1 MPIAAG
7 RQQWTTANPTGL
19 SLDRSTHFET
29 SPPMSPMNHRFVSR
43 RVTAAFFITL
53 AATTASVLGQALA
66 VSAQSDTSTTAPT
79 GVSSVVPTT
88 VTPTATTPAPPSS
101 STTPASATTAGPT
114 STSLTATS
122 GAPTTT
128 SAAQVTTTTPFV
140 VGKVLRQG
148 SKGPEVAAMERKLDL
163 LRYDVGS
170 VDGRFDSQTW
180 QGLVAFQKL
189 HGLKRTGKFDED
201 TQRELAL
208 AGVPGGL
215 IPNGGLPRVE
225 VDISRQILMYFDEF
239 GLNRVVAVSSGSGRK
254 YCETSK
260 LSGKEN
266 CGDARTPRGNYRIER
281 RIKGKRESDLGILY
295 SPMYFTG
302 GFAIHGSPSI
312 PAYPASHGCVRISN
326 RTADW
331 MFEDVKNG
339 TPVYVFD

>member
-1 MPIAAG
+1 
-7 RQQWTTANPTGL
+7 
-19 SLDRSTHFET
+19 
-29 SPPMSPMNHRFVSR
+29 MSPMNHRHASR
-43 RVTAAFFITL
+43 RVTAALFVTTALVTITVTVTALFGFVDPLGAQTDATTTL
-53 AATTASVLGQALA
+53 APSATTAA
-66 VSAQSDTSTTAPT
+66 
-79 GVSSVVPTT
+79 PTT
-88 VTPTATTPAPPSS
+88 VTPTTTPTTIASTVTTIAGTAPTSGASASPSPSS
-101 STTPASATTAGPT
+101 TGAPT
-114 STSLTATS
+114 SSGPSSS

-128 SAAQVTTTTPFV
+128 SAAQSTTTTPFV
-140 VGKVLRQG
+140 VGKILRQG
-148 SKGPEVAAMERKLDL
+148 SKGPEVEAMERKLDL
-163 LRYDVGS
+163 LRYDVGA
-170 VDGRFDSQTW
+170 VDGRFDGQTW
-180 QGLVAFQKL
+180 QGLMAFQKL

-201 TQRELAL
+201 TQREFAV

-225 VDISRQILMYFDEF
+225 VDISRQIMMYFDEF
-239 GLNRVVAVSSGSGRK
+239 GLNRVVAVSSGSNKK
-254 YCETSK
+254 YCEISK
-260 LSGKEN
+260 KTGKQN

-312 PAYPASHGCVRISN
+312 PAYAASHGCVRITN

>member
-1 MPIAAG
+1 
-7 RQQWTTANPTGL
+7 
-19 SLDRSTHFET
+19 
-29 SPPMSPMNHRFVSR
+29 MSPMNHRFASR
-43 RVTAAFFITL
+43 RVTAAFLVTL
-53 AATTASVLGQALA
+53 AVTSASVLGSTLSS
-66 VSAQSDTSTTAPT
+66 SAQSESSTTAPP

-88 VTPTATTPAPPSS
+88 IAPTVTTAPQLSS

-114 STSLTATS
+114 STAPTTS
-122 GAPTTT
+122 SAAPTTT
-128 SAAQVTTTTPFV
+128 SAAQVATTTPFLA
-140 VGKVLRQG
+140 GKVLRQG
-148 SKGPEVAAMERKLDL
+148 SKGPEVEAMERKLGL
-163 LRYDVGS
+163 LRYDVGL
-170 VDGRFDSQTW
+170 VDGRFDGQTW
-180 QGLVAFQKL
+180 QGLMAFQKL
-189 HGLKRTGKFDED
+189 HGLKRTGKFDAD

-208 AGVPGGL
+208 ASVPGGL

-239 GLNRVVAVSSGSGRK
+239 GLNRVVAVSSGSNKK
-254 YCETSK
+254 YCEISK
-260 LSGKEN
+260 KSGEEN

-295 SPMYFTG
+295 NPMYFTG

-312 PAYPASHGCVRISN
+312 PAYAASHGCVRITN

>member
-1 MPIAAG
+1 
-7 RQQWTTANPTGL
+7 
-19 SLDRSTHFET
+19 
-29 SPPMSPMNHRFVSR
+29 MSPMNHRFASR
-43 RVTAAFFITL
+43 RVTAAFLVTL
-53 AATTASVLGQALA
+53 AVTSASVLGSTLSS
-66 VSAQSDTSTTAPT
+66 SAQSESSTTAPP

-88 VTPTATTPAPPSS
+88 IAPTVTTAPQLSS

-114 STSLTATS
+114 SSAPTTSSA
-122 GAPTTT
+122 APTTT
-128 SAAQVTTTTPFV
+128 SAAQVATTTPFLA
-140 VGKVLRQG
+140 GKVLRQG
-148 SKGPEVAAMERKLDL
+148 SKGPEVEAMERKLGL
-163 LRYDVGS
+163 LRYDVGL
-170 VDGRFDSQTW
+170 VDGRFDGQTW
-180 QGLVAFQKL
+180 QGLMAFQKL
-189 HGLKRTGKFDED
+189 HGLKRTGKFDAD

-208 AGVPGGL
+208 ASVPGGL

-239 GLNRVVAVSSGSGRK
+239 GLNRVVAVSSGSNKK
-254 YCETSK
+254 YCEISK
-260 LSGKEN
+260 KSGEEN

-295 SPMYFTG
+295 NPMYFTG

-312 PAYPASHGCVRISN
+312 PAYAASHGCVRITN

>member
-1 MPIAAG
+1 
-7 RQQWTTANPTGL
+7 
-19 SLDRSTHFET
+19 
-29 SPPMSPMNHRFVSR
+29 
-43 RVTAAFFITL
+43 
-53 AATTASVLGQALA
+53 
-66 VSAQSDTSTTAPT
+66 
-79 GVSSVVPTT
+79 
-88 VTPTATTPAPPSS
+88 
-101 STTPASATTAGPT
+101 
-114 STSLTATS
+114 
-122 GAPTTT
+122 
-128 SAAQVTTTTPFV
+128 
-140 VGKVLRQG
+140 
-148 SKGPEVAAMERKLDL
+148 MERKLDL
-163 LRYDVGS
+163 LRFDVGS
-170 VDGRFDSQTW
+170 VDGRFDGQTW
-180 QGLVAFQKL
+180 QGLVAFQKF
-189 HGLKRTGKFDED
+189 HGLKRSGKFDED

-225 VDISRQILMYFDEF
+225 IDISRQILMYFDDF

-281 RIKGKRESDLGILY
+281 RIKGKRESDLGVLY

-312 PAYPASHGCVRISN
+312 PAYPASHGCVRITN

-331 MFEDVKNG
+331 MFQDVKNG

>member
-1 MPIAAG
+1 
-7 RQQWTTANPTGL
+7 
-19 SLDRSTHFET
+19 
-29 SPPMSPMNHRFVSR
+29 MSPMNHRFANR
-43 RVTAAFFITL
+43 RVTAALCVTL
-53 AATTASVLGQALA
+53 AATSTTALGFALPA
-66 VSAQSDTSTTAPT
+66 GAQSDSSTVAPT
-79 GVSSVVPTT
+79 SVTTVVSTIVAPTPTT
-88 VTPTATTPAPPSS
+88 IALPS
-101 STTPASATTAGPT
+101 STTPNAATTAGPT
-114 STSLTATS
+114 STALS
-122 GAPTTT
+122 PTTT
-128 SAAQVTTTTPFV
+128 SAAQDTTTTPFI

-148 SKGPEVAAMERKLDL
+148 SKGPDVEAMERKLNL

-170 VDGRFDSQTW
+170 VDGRFDGQTW
-180 QGLVAFQKL
+180 QGLMAFQKL

-201 TQRELAL
+201 TQRELAM

-225 VDISRQILMYFDEF
+225 IDISRQILMYFDDF

-254 YCETSK
+254 YCEISK

-312 PAYPASHGCVRISN
+312 PAYPASHGCVRITN

-331 MFEDVKNG
+331 MFQDVKNG

>member
-1 MPIAAG
+1 
-7 RQQWTTANPTGL
+7 
-19 SLDRSTHFET
+19 
-29 SPPMSPMNHRFVSR
+29 MSPMNHRSDGR
-43 RVTAAFFITL
+43 RVTAALFTSVALLTGAVVVPATIARAQSESSTTIG
-53 AATTASVLGQALA
+53 APATTGAP
-66 VSAQSDTSTTAPT
+66 TTTAP
-79 GVSSVVPTT
+79 GSATT
-88 VTPTATTPAPPSS
+88 VGGSATTVGG
-101 STTPASATTAGPT
+101 SATTAPGSVTPT
-114 STSLTATS
+114 TAGDTGTSSSVTS

-148 SKGPEVAAMERKLDL
+148 SKGPEVEAMERKLDL
-163 LRYDVGS
+163 LRYEVGP
-170 VDGRFDSQTW
+170 VDGRYDGQTW
-180 QGLVAFQKL
+180 QGVMAFQKL

-201 TQRELAL
+201 TQRELAV

-225 VDISRQILMYFDEF
+225 VDISRQIMMYFDEF
-239 GLNRVVAVSSGSGRK
+239 GLNRVVAVSTGSNKK
-254 YCETSK
+254 YCEISK
-260 LSGKEN
+260 KSGKEN

-281 RIKGKRESDLGILY
+281 RIKGKRESELGILY
-295 SPMYFTG
+295 NPMYFTG

-312 PAYPASHGCVRISN
+312 PAYAASHGCVRITN

>member
-1 MPIAAG
+1 
-7 RQQWTTANPTGL
+7 
-19 SLDRSTHFET
+19 
-29 SPPMSPMNHRFVSR
+29 MSPMNHRFASR
-43 RVTAAFFITL
+43 RVTAAFLVTL
-53 AATTASVLGQALA
+53 AVTSASVLGSTLSA
-66 VSAQSDTSTTAPT
+66 SAQSESSTTTPP

-88 VTPTATTPAPPSS
+88 VAPTATTAPQPS
-101 STTPASATTAGPT
+101 STTPASATTTGPT
-114 STSLTATS
+114 STALTATS

-140 VGKVLRQG
+140 VGKILRQG
-148 SKGPEVAAMERKLDL
+148 SKGPEVEAMERKLHL

-180 QGLVAFQKL
+180 QGLMAFQKL
-189 HGLKRTGKFDED
+189 HGLKRNGKFDED
-201 TQRELAL
+201 TQRELAV

-239 GLNRVVAVSSGSGRK
+239 GLNRVVAVSSGSNRK
-254 YCETSK
+254 YCEISK
-260 LSGKEN
+260 KSGKEN

-295 SPMYFTG
+295 NPMYFTG

-312 PAYPASHGCVRISN
+312 PAYAASHGCVRITN

-339 TPVYVFD
+339 TPVFVFD

>member
-1 MPIAAG
+1 
-7 RQQWTTANPTGL
+7 
-19 SLDRSTHFET
+19 
-29 SPPMSPMNHRFVSR
+29 MSPMNHRFANR
-43 RVTAAFFITL
+43 RVTAALCVTL
-53 AATTASVLGQALA
+53 AATSTTALGFALPA
-66 VSAQSDTSTTAPT
+66 GAQSDSSTVAPTSVTTVVSTTVAPT
-79 GVSSVVPTT
+79 PTT
-88 VTPTATTPAPPSS
+88 IALPS
-101 STTPASATTAGPT
+101 STTPNAATTAGPT
-114 STSLTATS
+114 STALS
-122 GAPTTT
+122 PTTT
-128 SAAQVTTTTPFV
+128 SAAQDTTTTPFI

-148 SKGPEVAAMERKLDL
+148 SKGPDVEAMERKLDL

-170 VDGRFDSQTW
+170 VDGRFDGQTW
-180 QGLVAFQKL
+180 QGLMAFQKL

-201 TQRELAL
+201 TQRELAM

-225 VDISRQILMYFDEF
+225 IDISRQILMYFDDF

-254 YCETSK
+254 YCEISK

-312 PAYPASHGCVRISN
+312 PAYPASHGCVRITN

-331 MFEDVKNG
+331 MFQDVKNG

>member
-1 MPIAAG
+1 
-7 RQQWTTANPTGL
+7 
-19 SLDRSTHFET
+19 
-29 SPPMSPMNHRFVSR
+29 MSPMNHRFANR
-43 RVTAAFFITL
+43 RVTAALCVTL
-53 AATTASVLGQALA
+53 AATSTTALGFALPA
-66 VSAQSDTSTTAPT
+66 GAQSDSSTVAPTSVTTVVSTTVAPT
-79 GVSSVVPTT
+79 PTT
-88 VTPTATTPAPPSS
+88 IALPS
-101 STTPASATTAGPT
+101 STTPNAATTAGPT
-114 STSLTATS
+114 STALS
-122 GAPTTT
+122 PTTT
-128 SAAQVTTTTPFV
+128 SAAQDTTTTPFI

-148 SKGPEVAAMERKLDL
+148 SKGPDVEAMERKLDL

-170 VDGRFDSQTW
+170 VDGRFDGQTW
-180 QGLVAFQKL
+180 QGLMAFQKL
-189 HGLKRTGKFDED
+189 HGLKRTGKFDEV
-201 TQRELAL
+201 TQRELAM

-225 VDISRQILMYFDEF
+225 IDISRQILMYFDDF

-254 YCETSK
+254 YCEISK

-312 PAYPASHGCVRISN
+312 PAYPASHGCVRITN

-331 MFEDVKNG
+331 MFQDVKNG

>member
-1 MPIAAG
+1 
-7 RQQWTTANPTGL
+7 
-19 SLDRSTHFET
+19 
-29 SPPMSPMNHRFVSR
+29 MSPMNHRFASR
-43 RVTAAFFITL
+43 RVTAAFLVTL
-53 AATTASVLGQALA
+53 AVTSASVLGSTLSA
-66 VSAQSDTSTTAPT
+66 SAQSESSTTTPP

-88 VTPTATTPAPPSS
+88 LAPTATTAPQPS
-101 STTPASATTAGPT
+101 STTPASATTTGPT
-114 STSLTATS
+114 STALTATS

-140 VGKVLRQG
+140 VGKILRQG
-148 SKGPEVAAMERKLDL
+148 SKGPEVEAMERKLDL

-180 QGLVAFQKL
+180 QGLMAFQKL
-189 HGLKRTGKFDED
+189 HGLKRNGKFDED
-201 TQRELAL
+201 TQRELAV

-239 GLNRVVAVSSGSGRK
+239 GLNRVVAVSSGSNRK
-254 YCETSK
+254 YCEISK
-260 LSGKEN
+260 KSGKEN

-312 PAYPASHGCVRISN
+312 PAYAASHGCVRITN

-339 TPVYVFD
+339 TPVFVFD

>member
-1 MPIAAG
+1 
-7 RQQWTTANPTGL
+7 
-19 SLDRSTHFET
+19 
-29 SPPMSPMNHRFVSR
+29 MSPMNHRFASR
-43 RVTAAFFITL
+43 RVTAAFLVTL
-53 AATTASVLGQALA
+53 AVTSASVLGSTLSS
-66 VSAQSDTSTTAPT
+66 SAQSESSTTAPP

-88 VTPTATTPAPPSS
+88 VAPTATTAPQPS

-114 STSLTATS
+114 STALTATS

-128 SAAQVTTTTPFV
+128 SAAQVMTTTPFV
-140 VGKVLRQG
+140 VGKILRQG
-148 SKGPEVAAMERKLDL
+148 SKGPEVEAMERKLDL

-180 QGLVAFQKL
+180 QGLMAFQKL
-189 HGLKRTGKFDED
+189 HGLKRNGKFDED
-201 TQRELAL
+201 TQRELAV

-239 GLNRVVAVSSGSGRK
+239 GLNRVVAVSSGSNRK
-254 YCETSK
+254 YCEISK
-260 LSGKEN
+260 KSGKEN

-295 SPMYFTG
+295 NPMYFTG

-312 PAYPASHGCVRISN
+312 PAYAASHGCVRITN

>member
-1 MPIAAG
+1 
-7 RQQWTTANPTGL
+7 
-19 SLDRSTHFET
+19 
-29 SPPMSPMNHRFVSR
+29 
-43 RVTAAFFITL
+43 
-53 AATTASVLGQALA
+53 
-66 VSAQSDTSTTAPT
+66 
-79 GVSSVVPTT
+79 
-88 VTPTATTPAPPSS
+88 
-101 STTPASATTAGPT
+101 
-114 STSLTATS
+114 
-122 GAPTTT
+122 
-128 SAAQVTTTTPFV
+128 
-140 VGKVLRQG
+140 
-148 SKGPEVAAMERKLDL
+148 MERKLDL

-170 VDGRFDSQTW
+170 VDGRFDTQTW

-201 TQRELAL
+201 TQRELTL
-208 AGVPGGL
+208 ASVPGGL

-225 VDISRQILMYFDEF
+225 IDISRQILMYFDDF
-239 GLNRVVAVSSGSGRK
+239 GLNRVVAVSSGSNRK
-254 YCETSK
+254 YCEISK
-260 LSGKEN
+260 KSGEEN